1 MLEKK
6 TQKTYKQIILPSGRK
21 RFSVALVWL
30 SSKSVLIN
38 EPHSVVQTVA
48 EETSH
53 AVTESSYKHNLQEAP
68 KHVYIQ

>member
-1 MLEKK
+1 M
-6 TQKTYKQIILPSGRK
+6 QCG
-21 RFSVALVWL
+21 FSLAFFEER
-30 SSKSVLIN
+30 LIN